1 MTAPP
6 RPFAVIA
13 GGGPVG
19 MVLALELGRRG
30 VRCVL
35 LNDRVG
41 PTEWPKAN
49 ATSPRSMEHLRR
61 LGVARRF
68 RELGL
73 APDYPSDVTY
83 FTRLAGYELARLPMP
98 GWGAAVAETARGAG
112 PWAGP
117 EPAHRGSQLFL
128 EQAVFER
135 LADFPAI
142 ERRFGWRCEGFEDRG
157 DHVRVRAVEAA
168 SGRAETIE
176 AAYLAGCDGG
186 GSIVRKGLGIE
197 FEGDAGVVR
206 PFMGGSMV
214 SAFVRMAPPP
224 GARWPKR
231 SWQYWVVNA
240 EVRAVCI
247 AVDGH
252 ERYVWGIQLPER
264 RPLDA
269 GYVRGLVE
277 SATGVPA
284 LKELISFVPWTAGY
298 RLLAQRY
305 GAGRVLLAGDAAHL
319 FTPTGG
325 MGMNTG
331 IDDAVNL
338 AWKLAAMAKGWGGP
352 RLLASYEADRRP
364 IGARNLAWSKRFAD
378 SVGTTPATPA
388 IETDTAEGARERAA
402 VGARLAAHAAHEFLI
417 PGIHLGFRYENSPLI
432 WPDGT
437 PAPPDPANDYAPTA
451 RPGHRAPH
459 VWLAPGVAL
468 YDRLGREFTLLQLGG
483 NSAAAQALRPA
494 FAARGIPLDVLTL
507 DDAALNADAR
517 ALYGR
522 GNALIGP
529 DQIVYWRGDTGPA
542 DPLALADRVRGA

>member
-1 MTAPP
+1 MTNPA

-13 GGGPVG
+13 GSGPVG

-30 VRCVL
+30 VACVL
-35 LNDRVG
+35 LNDRAG

-61 LGVARRF
+61 LGVAARF
-68 RELGL
+68 RALGL
-73 APDYPSDVTY
+73 PPDYPSDVTY
-83 FTRLAGYELARLPMP
+83 FTRISGYELARLPMP
-98 GWGAAVAETARGAG
+98 GWGAAVAETARGEG
-112 PWAGP
+112 PWPGP

-128 EQAVFER
+128 EQAMFER

-142 ERRFGWRCEGFEDRG
+142 ERRFGWRCESFEDRG
-157 DHVRVRAVEAA
+157 DHVQVHAVEVAR
-168 SGRAETIE
+168 GREETLE
-176 AAYLAGCDGG
+176 ADYLVGCDGG
-186 GSIVRKGLGIE
+186 GSVVRKGLGIE
-197 FEGDAGVVR
+197 FEGDAGIVR

-214 SAFVRMAPPP
+214 SAFVRMAPPA
-224 GARWPKR
+224 GARWPQR

-240 EVRAVCI
+240 EIRAVCI

-269 GYVRGLVE
+269 AYVRELVE
-277 SATGVPA
+277 RAAGVPA
-284 LKELISFVPWTAGY
+284 LKEIFSFVPWTAGY

-305 GAGRVLLAGDAAHL
+305 GADRVFLAGDAAHL

-338 AWKLAAMAKGWGGP
+338 AWKLAAVAKGWGGP
-352 RLLASYEADRRP
+352 RLLASYECDRRP
-364 IGARNLAWSKRFAD
+364 VGARNLAWSKRFAD

-388 IETDTAEGARERAA
+388 LETDTDEGARERAA

-437 PAPPDPANDYAPTA
+437 KAPPDPANDYAPTA

-459 VWLAPGVAL
+459 AWLAHRVAL
-468 YDRLGREFTLLQLGG
+468 YDRLGPEFTLLHLGG
-483 NSAAAQALRPA
+483 SGAAAGAMKSA
-494 FAARGIPLDVLTL
+494 FAARAVPLDVL
-507 DDAALNADAR
+507 ALESATAR

-522 GNALIGP
+522 DNALIGP
-529 DQIVYWRGDTGPA
+529 DQFVYWRGDAAPA